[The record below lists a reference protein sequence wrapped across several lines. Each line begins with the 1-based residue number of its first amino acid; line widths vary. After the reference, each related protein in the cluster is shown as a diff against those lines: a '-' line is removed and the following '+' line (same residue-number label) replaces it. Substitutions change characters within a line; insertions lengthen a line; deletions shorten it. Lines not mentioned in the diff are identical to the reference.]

1 MALPFAVKCPD
12 AIDENWDMARVIFM
26 GTPEFAVP
34 SLAALLAANYEVVA
48 VVTQPDAPAGR
59 GQHVRPS
66 PVKQFAQQHGLNVL
80 QPASLKPPEVVAQ
93 LRALAPDVIVVAA
106 FGQILR
112 QEVLD
117 LPRHGCVNVHA
128 SLLPR
133 WRGAS
138 PVSAAIAAGD
148 AHTGVTIM
156 LMEAG
161 LDAGP
166 ILAQR
171 ETPIAPDETAG
182 ALSARLAELGA
193 ALLVET
199 LPRWLAGALTPQ
211 RQDESQVTFAPRLK
225 KEDGRMDWSQPA
237 EVLER
242 HVRAMTPW
250 PGAYTTWQGQQLK
263 VLRAALDDVQP
274 DGEQPAGTVIVRGER
289 VYVRC
294 GSGLLR
300 LISVQLEGR
309 RATDAAAF
317 LRGHPNFVNSVL
329 GE

>member
-1 MALPFAVKCPD
+1 M
-12 AIDENWDMARVIFM
+12 
-26 GTPEFAVP
+26 
-34 SLAALLAANYEVVA
+34 
-48 VVTQPDAPAGR
+48 
-59 GQHVRPS
+59 
-66 PVKQFAQQHGLNVL
+66 
-80 QPASLKPPEVVAQ
+80 
-93 LRALAPDVIVVAA
+93 IVVAA

-182 ALSARLAELGA
+182 ALSARLAELGSRAVGRDAA
-193 ALLVET
+193 AL
-199 LPRWLAGALTPQ
+199 AGRRAHPQ
-211 RQDESQVTFAPRLK
+211 RQDESQVTCSAPEERGRS
-225 KEDGRMDWSQPA
+225 DGL
-237 EVLER
+237 V
-242 HVRAMTPW
+242 
-250 PGAYTTWQGQQLK
+250 
-263 VLRAALDDVQP
+263 AA
-274 DGEQPAGTVIVRGER
+274 
-289 VYVRC
+289 
-294 GSGLLR
+294 S
-300 LISVQLEGR
+300 
-309 RATDAAAF
+309 
-317 LRGHPNFVNSVL
+317 
-329 GE
+329 

>member
-1 MALPFAVKCPD
+1 
-12 AIDENWDMARVIFM
+12 
-26 GTPEFAVP
+26 
-34 SLAALLAANYEVVA
+34 
-48 VVTQPDAPAGR
+48 
-59 GQHVRPS
+59 
-66 PVKQFAQQHGLNVL
+66 
-80 QPASLKPPEVVAQ
+80 
-93 LRALAPDVIVVAA
+93 
-106 FGQILR
+106 
-112 QEVLD
+112 
-117 LPRHGCVNVHA
+117 
-128 SLLPR
+128 
-133 WRGAS
+133 
-138 PVSAAIAAGD
+138 
-148 AHTGVTIM
+148 
-156 LMEAG
+156 
-161 LDAGP
+161 
-166 ILAQR
+166 
-171 ETPIAPDETAG
+171 
-182 ALSARLAELGA
+182 
-193 ALLVET
+193 
-199 LPRWLAGALTPQ
+199 
-211 RQDESQVTFAPRLK
+211 
-225 KEDGRMDWSQPA
+225 MDWSRPA

>member
-1 MALPFAVKCPD
+1 
-12 AIDENWDMARVIFM
+12 MARVIFM
-26 GTPEFAVP
+26 GTPDFAVP
-34 SLAALLAANYEVVA
+34 SLAALVGANYEVVA

-59 GQHVRPS
+59 GQQMRPS
-66 PVKQFAQQHGLNVL
+66 PVKQFAQQRGLAVL
-80 QPASLKPPEVVAQ
+80 QPASLKPAEVVAQ
-93 LRALAPDVIVVAA
+93 LRALLPDLIVVAA

-112 QEVLD
+112 QDVLD

-148 AHTGVTIM
+148 ARTGVTIM

-171 ETPIAPDETAG
+171 EIPIAPDDTTGTLTE
-182 ALSARLAELGA
+182 RLAHLGA

-199 LPRWLAGALTPQ
+199 LPRWLAGEITPR
-211 RQDESQVTFAPRLK
+211 RQDESLVTFAPRLK
-225 KEDGRMDWSQPA
+225 KEDGWIDWSQSA
-237 EVLER
+237 IALER

-250 PGAYTTWQGQQLK
+250 PGAYTTWQGRQLK
-263 VLRAALDDVQP
+263 ILRAALADVQP
-274 DGEQPAGTVIVRGER
+274 AGEQWAGTVIASGGRA
-289 VYVRC
+289 YVRC
-294 GSGLLR
+294 GDGLLR
-300 LISVQLEGR
+300 LVALQLEGR
-309 RATDAAAF
+309 RATDDEAF
-317 LRGHPNFVNSVL
+317 LRGHPTFAGSVL
-329 GE
+329 GEQKSGEDRI

>member
-1 MALPFAVKCPD
+1 
-12 AIDENWDMARVIFM
+12 MARVIFM
-26 GTPEFAVP
+26 GTPEFALP
-34 SLAALLAANYEVVA
+34 SLAALLEANYEVVA
-48 VVTQPDAPAGR
+48 VVTQPDAPVGR
-59 GQHVRPS
+59 GQQVRPS
-66 PVKQFAQQHGLNVL
+66 PVKQFAQQRGLNVL

-112 QEVLD
+112 QDVLD

-133 WRGAS
+133 WRGAA

-171 ETPIAPDETAG
+171 ETPIGPDETAG
-182 ALSARLAELGA
+182 ALSARLATLGA

-199 LPRWLAGALTPQ
+199 LPRWLAGEIVPQ

-225 KEDGRMDWSQPA
+225 KEDGRIDWSQPA
-237 EVLER
+237 HVIER

-250 PGAYTTWQGQQLK
+250 PGAYTSWQGRQFK
-263 VLRAALDDVQP
+263 VLRAALDNACS
-274 DGEQPAGTVIVRGER
+274 DGAQQAGTVIVRDGS

-294 GSGLLR
+294 GDSLLR

-309 RATDAAAF
+309 QATDAGAF
-317 LRGHPNFVNSVL
+317 LRGHPAFAGSVL